1 MTKSKVTVQKILYC
15 LIPVVAVLVLFFCHE
30 KSSRA
35 NIVRVLIVG
44 DSIGEG
50 AGASDPSQKWY
61 KYLIPYVKENYGNE
75 LQITNVSMGGN
86 ASYAGYVRVMEL
98 DEPEFDIVIVCYGEN
113 DAEEG
118 FSDYY
123 EQMLQAILNKWS
135 SCELITILESSQRA
149 YTSKMHTILDLSTK
163 YQAYVV
169 DMINAFEESGMPYE
183 TLCDDGT
190 HPNDEGQKLYFQ
202 EMAATFDEI
211 YRLADQKMSVKQ
223 DKKQEEGD
231 HTLLSDEFRYYSA
244 NELIKE
250 SSTVYKLFVDSE
262 VKRIGIDYE
271 RVPGSQEIIV
281 YADGNRLW
289 EYAGN
294 WEYSFSQR
302 HIEVLDDTSRHI
314 EEITITFSSE
324 EQAEGFHGVVVEK

>member
-1 MTKSKVTVQKILYC
+1 MENSRVIVRKILYC
-15 LIPVVAVLVLFFCHE
+15 MIPVVVVLVVLFCRE
-30 KSSRA
+30 KFSRA
-35 NIVRVLIVG
+35 DIIRVLIVG

-61 KYLIPYVKENYGNE
+61 KYLIPYVNENYGDE

-86 ASYAGYVRVMEL
+86 TSYAGYVRTMEL

-113 DAEEG
+113 DVEEG
-118 FSDYY
+118 FSYYY

-135 SCELITILESSQRA
+135 SCELITILESSQRS

-163 YQAYVV
+163 YQAYAV
-169 DMINAFEESGMPYE
+169 DMINAFEESGVSYE

-202 EMAATFDEI
+202 EVSTTFDEI
-211 YRLADQKMSVKQ
+211 YRLADQKISVKQ
-223 DKKQEEGD
+223 DKKQEEN
-231 HTLLSDEFRYYSA
+231 TLLPDEFRYYSA
-244 NELIKE
+244 DEMIKE
-250 SSTVYKLFVDSE
+250 SSTVYKLLIESD

-271 RVPGSQEIIV
+271 RIPGSQEIIV

-289 EYAGN
+289 EYVGN

-302 HIEVLDDTSRHI
+302 HIEVLDDTLRRI

-324 EQAEGFHGVVVEK
+324 EQAEGFHGVVIEK